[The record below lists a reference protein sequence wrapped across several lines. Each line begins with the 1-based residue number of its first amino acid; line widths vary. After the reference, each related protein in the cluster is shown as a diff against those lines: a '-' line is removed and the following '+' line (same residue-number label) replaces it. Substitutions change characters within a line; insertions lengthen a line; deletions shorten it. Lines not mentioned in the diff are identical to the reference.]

1 MLEVKNISGGW
12 RRRRV
17 RNWGF
22 GRFLSSSLNVLVS
35 SKYIRLVVCRP
46 EGTWVMCLPVGHD
59 GVDRGQKGGIV
70 LQPSL
75 RIRDVRGSRVRVDRD
90 ESSHRFAASS
100 NGDRLPTIG
109 HTP

>member
-1 MLEVKNISGGW
+1 MHEVKNISGGW

-22 GRFLSSSLNVLVS
+22 GRFLSSSLKALVS
-35 SKYIRLVVCRP
+35 SRYIPLVVCPP
-46 EGTWVMCLPVGHD
+46 EGTWVMGFSVGHD
-59 GVDRGQKGGIV
+59 SVNRCKKGVLV

-75 RIRDVRGSRVRVDRD
+75 NIGNVWSSGVYVNGD
-90 ESSHRFAASS
+90 ESSHRFATSG
-100 NGDRLPTIG
+100 NGNRLPTIG